1 MKNKSKTIIVS
12 LIMVGALAGGLLLVK
27 QNQNT
32 QRGAYFA
39 GTKVFMMPEEHS
51 GQVGNEVIAQ
61 LFVET
66 ENEAKLSSIDTQI
79 CYGNEL
85 IISEEDPSSQV
96 ELNKEALGTLV
107 DATVVGEGY
116 KCLRLVAIA
125 DLNKKPKDLKGGMV
139 RVATIKFVAIN
150 PGEGEIKIDREKT
163 KVGGYNPTAGATDS
177 ALKVGEIGDSRYII
191 QGDNILPTP
200 VLPRSCNQ
208 SCGVNSS
215 CGDGLICFP
224 QWWPCSREMPA
235 EILSKTQISGGSLS
249 ESEQQ
254 TLIQICPE
262 VEGSIP
268 SAIPLILYGVCRNPQ
283 CPFKPD
289 CECQTSNDS
298 VINYKVAFANV
309 NGNDAKCVVNWP
321 LQFIVLGGG
330 TSRAYSGIIPQSKA
344 VVEGKLV
351 FSGSLVLTD
360 FGIREVAVFVKGPK
374 HLQMKYGINNQEGP
388 YNQAGGEISLT
399 DSADTSPVYD
409 FTRYPIMAGDVT
421 GVTSEAQDGW
431 INGVD
436 FSYIKSKS
444 LVHETV
450 ATGGYLRGDL
460 DGNCQVNSNDVNI
473 LKISLQAKQGELY

>member
-1 MKNKSKTIIVS
+1 MKNKSLSVIFSIIM
-12 LIMVGALAGGLLLVK
+12 IGALIGGLVLVK
-27 QNQNT
+27 ENQET
-32 QRGAYFA
+32 RRGAYFA
-39 GTKVFMMPEEHS
+39 GTKVFMMPEEHF

-85 IISEEDPSSQV
+85 TISEDDPSSQI

-107 DATVVGEGY
+107 DASIVGEGY

-125 DLNKKPKDLKGGMV
+125 DLNKKPEDLKGGMV

-177 ALKVGEIGDSRYII
+177 ALKVGEIGDSRYDIKNELVEPTVTLTPTEAPI
-191 QGDNILPTP
+191 GEDSIL
-200 VLPRSCNQ
+200 
-208 SCGVNSS
+208 
-215 CGDGLICFP
+215 
-224 QWWPCSREMPA
+224 
-235 EILSKTQISGGSLS
+235 
-249 ESEQQ
+249 
-254 TLIQICPE
+254 
-262 VEGSIP
+262 
-268 SAIPLILYGVCRNPQ
+268 
-283 CPFKPD
+283 
-289 CECQTSNDS
+289 
-298 VINYKVAFANV
+298 NYKVAFANV

-330 TSRAYSGIIPQSKA
+330 TSRVYSGIIPQSKE
-344 VVEGKLV
+344 VVGGKLV
-351 FSGSLVLTD
+351 FSGSLVLTG
-360 FGIREVAVFVKGPK
+360 FQRRVGVAVFAKGPK
-374 HLQMKYGINNQEGP
+374 HLQVKYGKNNQEGP
-388 YNQAGGEISLT
+388 YNQAGGEIVLT
-399 DSADTSPVYD
+399 ANADTSPVYD
-409 FTRYPIMAGDVT
+409 FSKYPIIAGDVV
-421 GVTSEAQDGW
+421 GVSSETPDGW

-436 FSYIKSKS
+436 FSFVKSKS

-450 ATGGYLRGDL
+450 NEGGYLKGDL